1 MEQKRH
7 LRILERITE
16 TDDTVT
22 FRLEAADGQP
32 FIYQPGQYVTLIFDV
47 NGHEKRR
54 AYSFSSS
61 PVTDAHPSITIKR
74 IPNGE
79 FSTRLLRHALPGDT
93 LLTTEANGRFLLPSP
108 WPDVLCYLAAGSGI
122 TPVISHLKTLLA
134 ADAATF
140 GQRKILLFYA
150 SRDSR
155 STIGKVQLDRWMAAY
170 PDRFE
175 CVYFFSREKNA
186 EHARFRH
193 LNNELLEQ
201 ELRRYFGGHV
211 TDWHRA
217 QTHFYFCA
225 PPALMRMARMT
236 LRQMDFPEEN
246 FHLEAFMPERI
257 SSKRLPDT
265 TQTHHIVANFP
276 TQRIEF
282 QVYKGETILDGAL
295 RQGIALPYSCKA
307 GVCLSCLAR
316 CVHGQVE
323 VEFAQVTQLG
333 KPGDLVN
340 TCLGY
345 ATTETVEITYE

>member
-1 MEQKRH
+1 MEQQRH

-22 FRLEAADGQP
+22 FRLEAADGRP
-32 FIYQPGQYVTLIFDV
+32 FVYLPGQYITLIFNV

-61 PVTDAHPSITIKR
+61 PATDAHPTITVKR

-79 FSTRLLRHALPGDT
+79 FSTRLLRHAVPGDM
-93 LLTTEANGRFLLPSP
+93 LLTTEANGRFLLPKS
-108 WPDVLCYLAAGSGI
+108 WPNVLCYLAAGSGI
-122 TPVISHLKTLLA
+122 TPVLSHLKTLLA
-134 ADAATF
+134 ADDAPF
-140 GQRKILLFYA
+140 GHRKIVLFYA

-155 STIGKVQLDRWMAAY
+155 STIGKAQLDHWMALY

-186 EHARFRH
+186 AHARFRH

-201 ELRRYFGGHV
+201 EVRRYFGGRFKRHSP
-211 TDWHRA
+211 
-217 QTHFYFCA
+217 QTHFYVCA
-225 PPALMRMARMT
+225 PPALLRMARMT
-236 LRQMDFPEEN
+236 LRQMDFPAEN
-246 FHLEAFMPERI
+246 FHFEAFAPERV
-257 SSKRLPDT
+257 STKRSPDT
-265 TQTHHIVANFP
+265 AHTHRVVAHWPN
-276 TQRIEF
+276 QSIEF
-282 QVYKGETILDGAL
+282 QTFSGETILDGAL
-295 RQGIALPYSCKA
+295 RQGIALPYSCKV

-316 CVHGQVE
+316 CVRGKVE

-345 ATTETVEITYE
+345 AATETVEIAYD

>member
-1 MEQKRH
+1 MKKKRQ
-7 LRILERITE
+7 LRILERIAE

-22 FRLEAADGQP
+22 FRLESADGQP
-32 FIYQPGQYVTLIFDV
+32 FIYQPGQYVTLIFEV

-61 PVTDAHPSITIKR
+61 PATDAHPTITIKR

-79 FSTRLLRHALPGDT
+79 FSTRLLRHAMVGDI
-93 LLTTEANGRFLLPSP
+93 LLTTEANGRFVLPKH
-108 WPDVLCYLAAGSGI
+108 WPEVFCYLAAGSGI
-122 TPVISHLKTLLA
+122 TPIISHLKTLLS

-150 SRDSR
+150 SRDSH
-155 STIGKVQLDRWMAAY
+155 STIAKAQLDEWMAAY

-186 EHARFRH
+186 AHARFRH
-193 LNNELLEQ
+193 LNNEILEQ
-201 ELRRYFGGHV
+201 ELRRYFGGRL
-211 TDWHRA
+211 TDRHRA

-225 PPALMRMARMT
+225 PPAMMRMARMT
-236 LRQMDFPEEN
+236 LRQLNFPEEN
-246 FHLEAFMPERI
+246 FHLEAFTPERV
-257 SSKRLPDT
+257 SVKRLPNT
-265 TQTHHIVANFP
+265 ANTHHVVAHWP
-276 TQRIEF
+276 TQSIEF
-282 QVYKGETILDGAL
+282 QIFNGETILDGAL
-295 RQGIALPYSCKA
+295 RQGIALPYSCKV

-316 CVHGQVE
+316 CVRGEVE

-333 KPGDLVN
+333 KSGDLIN

-345 ATTETVEITYE
+345 AATETVEIAYD